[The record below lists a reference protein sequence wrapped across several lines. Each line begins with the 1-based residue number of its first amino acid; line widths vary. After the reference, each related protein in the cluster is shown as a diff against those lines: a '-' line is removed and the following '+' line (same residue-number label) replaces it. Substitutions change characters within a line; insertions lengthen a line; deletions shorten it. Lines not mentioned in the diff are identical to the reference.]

1 MRGPTPHGPA
11 AYRFAQEAD
20 CSPFTSPCFSLGSG
34 TSGIP
39 YRVKAARGPSS
50 IAARSASITKAH
62 RALAV
67 ALTGGVNCAG
77 WNRAARFFSS
87 SHGVWWISQLWPQR
101 QHLLYRRQWSLGSAA
116 RDVRQVFTQS
126 QA

>member
-1 MRGPTPHGPA
+1 MAPLRLCLRRRLSKSSHPLPVFCLVPA
-11 AYRFAQEAD
+11 PQAHPSVSRPRAGRPQE
-20 CSPFTSPCFSLGSG
+20 G
-34 TSGIP
+34 
-39 YRVKAARGPSS
+39 
-50 IAARSASITKAH
+50 ARSASITKAH

-67 ALTGGVNCAG
+67 ALTGGGNCAG

-87 SHGVWWISQLWPQR
+87 SHSVWWITQLWPQR
-101 QHLLYRRQWSLGSAA
+101 QHLLYRRQWSFGSAA

>member
-1 MRGPTPHGPA
+1 MAPLRLCLRRRLSKSSHTLPVFLP
-11 AYRFAQEAD
+11 
-20 CSPFTSPCFSLGSG
+20 GSG
-34 TSGIP
+34 TSGTP
-39 YRVKAARGPSS
+39 HPVKAARGPNFNWC
-50 IAARSASITKAH
+50 AKRLHHKAH

-77 WNRAARFFSS
+77 WNRAAWFFSS
-87 SHGVWWISQLWPQR
+87 SHGVWWITQLWPQR